1 VSEVNLSFYIAKR
14 YLLGK
19 KSQNAINIISG
30 ISILGITTG
39 TMALVIVLSVF
50 NGFDAVVKSL
60 FNAFDP
66 EIKISATEGKTF
78 TPDPAIAQ
86 SILEL
91 PGVAAMSEVLEENVM
106 LLYGEKQHIATIK
119 GVDDAFQDVTG
130 LDSMVY
136 DGSMKLKDQ
145 NRSYA
150 VVGQGVAYKL
160 SIGLS
165 FIDPL
170 WVYTID
176 RKAKINMSNPEES
189 IRRDFLYPSGL
200 FAVETD
206 IDSRYVFTDIEFVRE
221 LLSYQN
227 EVSFLELRLDPNFPP
242 DQVQQEIAA
251 LLGEGFQVKNREQ
264 QNELFYRVMRSEKW
278 AIFLILTFILIIA
291 SFNIIGSLSM
301 LIIEKKKDILTLR
314 NMGAGNSL
322 ITKIFLVEGWLIS
335 AVGSISGL
343 LLGTTISWIQQR
355 FGVIKLTGSGSFI
368 IDAYPVHIEVVDIL
382 LIWITVLL
390 IGFLAARYPVRQ
402 ISRKYLSA
410 IEQEGIV

>member
-1 VSEVNLSFYIAKR
+1 VNLSLYIARR

-66 EIKISATEGKTF
+66 EIRIAATEGKTF
-78 TPDPAIAQ
+78 VPDPAVTE
-86 SILEL
+86 SLLEL
-91 PGVAAMSEVLEENVM
+91 PGVAALSEVLEENVL
-106 LLYGEKQHIATIK
+106 LLYRDRQHIATIK
-119 GVDDAFQDVTG
+119 GVDEAFEEVSG
-130 LDSMVY
+130 LDSMIY
-136 DGSMKLKDQ
+136 DGTMKLKDQ
-145 NRSYA
+145 NRAYA
-150 VVGQGVAYKL
+150 VVGQGVGYTL
-160 SIGLS
+160 GIGLS

-189 IRRDFLYPSGL
+189 IRRDFLYPSGI
-200 FAVETD
+200 FSIEQE
-206 IDSRYVFTDIEFVRE
+206 IDSRYLITDIAFVRN
-221 LLSYQN
+221 LLSYDR
-227 EVSFLELRLDPNFPP
+227 EVSSLELRLDPRFPP
-242 DQVQQEIAA
+242 DEVQQEVVD
-251 LLGEGFQVKNREQ
+251 LLGEGMQVQNRQQ
-264 QNELFYRVMRSEKW
+264 QNELFYKVMRSEKW

-314 NMGAGNSL
+314 NMGAGKSL
-322 ITKIFLVEGWLIS
+322 IKKIFLVEGWLIS
-335 AVGSISGL
+335 VIGSLTGL
-343 LLGTTISWIQQR
+343 ILGTTISWLQQR
-355 FGVIKLTGSGSFI
+355 FGLIKLTGSGSFI
-368 IDAYPVHIEVVDIL
+368 IDAYPVHIEVIDIL

-410 IEQEGIV
+410 IEKEGIV

>member
-1 VSEVNLSFYIAKR
+1 VNLSFYIARR

-30 ISILGITTG
+30 ISILGISTG

-50 NGFDAVVKSL
+50 NGFDSVVKSL

-66 EIKISATEGKTF
+66 EIQISATEGKTF
-78 TPDPAIAQ
+78 VPDP
-86 SILEL
+86 SLKKNLLEI
-91 PGVAAMSEVLEENVM
+91 PGVAALSEVLEENVL

-119 GVDDAFQDVTG
+119 GVDESFQEVSG

-145 NRSYA
+145 NRAYA

-160 SIGLS
+160 RIGLD

-170 WVYTID
+170 WIYTID

-189 IRRDFLYPSGL
+189 IRRDFLYPSGI
-200 FAVETD
+200 FAIEQDFDSRYIITD
-206 IDSRYVFTDIEFVRE
+206 IDFVRD
-221 LLSYQN
+221 LLSYEQ
-227 EVSFLELRLDPNFPP
+227 EVSLLELKLSPGFPHE
-242 DQVQQEIAA
+242 QVQQEIAD
-251 LLGEGFQVKNREQ
+251 LLGEKFQVKNREQ
-264 QNELFYRVMRSEKW
+264 QNELFYKVMRSEKW
-278 AIFLILTFILIIA
+278 AIFLILTFILVIA

-322 ITKIFLVEGWLIS
+322 IKKIFLVEGWLIS
-335 AVGSISGL
+335 VIGSMTGL
-343 LLGTTISWIQQR
+343 FLGTTISWLQQR
-355 FGVIKLTGSGSFI
+355 FGLIKLTGSGSFI
-368 IDAYPVHIEVVDIL
+368 IDAYPVHIEVFDII

-390 IGFLAARYPVRQ
+390 IGFLTARYPVRQ
-402 ISRKYLSA
+402 ISRKYLAA
-410 IEQEGIV
+410 IEKEGIV